1 MSGSAGS
8 SMTDDDVFQQLRPE
22 LMGLAYRMLGTVSD
36 AEDVLHEAYLRWRAQ
51 VRDDVRS
58 PKAFLITVVTRLC
71 IDALGSAR
79 ARRETYVGPWLP
91 EPVLVDETSPAEV
104 GELSD
109 SLSLAFLVLLEE
121 LSAPER
127 AAFLLHDVFGYGY
140 GELSTALSRDQA
152 ACRQLV
158 SRARGHVAARRHR
171 FEADRGR
178 AAELT
183 KQFLAACAG
192 ADLQGLL
199 RILADDVVVWTDGGG
214 KAKAAPR
221 PVMGAHRAAR
231 FLVAI
236 ARDTPD
242 GTDVRQVNLNGQPGL
257 VALYGGVAVAVV
269 VLDIAGGLVSGVRV
283 VANPDKLAAVNA
295 ALTGGRGART
305 WTAREEGITWRT
317 KEQKS

>member
-8 SMTDDDVFQQLRPE
+8 PMTHDDVFQQLRPE

-51 VRDDVRS
+51 LRDDVRS

-71 IDALGSAR
+71 LDALGSAR

-91 EPVLVDETSPAEV
+91 EPLLVDETSPAEV

-140 GELSTALSRDQA
+140 GELSKALTRDQA

-158 SRARGHVAARRHR
+158 SRIRRHVAARRHR

-178 AAELT
+178 AAKLT

-192 ADLQGLL
+192 ADLQVLL

-221 PVMGAHRAAR
+221 PVMRC
-231 FLVAI
+231 
-236 ARDTPD
+236 
-242 GTDVRQVNLNGQPGL
+242 
-257 VALYGGVAVAVV
+257 
-269 VLDIAGGLVSGVRV
+269 S
-283 VANPDKLAAVNA
+283 
-295 ALTGGRGART
+295 
-305 WTAREEGITWRT
+305 
-317 KEQKS
+317 